1 MEKGATFSTSG
12 LFIHTG
18 NVVFTVDKLIFTQ
31 KQNLTNIEKKRTDR
45 INKKSIETLEV
56 KLNAETAGRKFKAKQ
71 KLLLKDWISI
81 LKYMLFVTSS
91 DFIIPSYT
99 NRDNAMKK
107 LEEIKWKQHFADV
120 EVAADDISQRT
131 NNPMNQPINI
141 PNIND
146 ILVPAEL
153 LN

>member
-1 MEKGATFSTSG
+1 M
-12 LFIHTG
+12 
-18 NVVFTVDKLIFTQ
+18 
-31 KQNLTNIEKKRTDR
+31 TNIEKKRTDR

-107 LEEIKWKQHFADV
+107 SEEIKWKQHFADI